1 VCVWVI
7 CQGLE
12 GPAVSSL
19 ETGGGVVSSVGPDQG
34 SLRMRNRLNHLDS
47 LPDSRK
53 RKDERALD
61 KDEENYFNEDR
72 CRLLEHTP
80 HWKKPSVSRNPSGTT

>member
-1 VCVWVI
+1 M
-7 CQGLE
+7 
-12 GPAVSSL
+12 SSL
-19 ETGGGVVSSVGPDQG
+19 ETGGGVVSSVGPDHG